1 MYEEW
6 FEKLALKLDIK
17 NVIQTS
23 AYVEIHLTQELS
35 SKING
40 EKLFLKL
47 YSINPKFTI
56 RYMSKRIIIKLPT
69 INLEKHY
76 LYYLVELLEEILN
89 DTE

>member
-6 FEKLALKLDIK
+6 FEKLALKLNI
-17 NVIQTS
+17 NTVIQTKT
-23 AYVEIHLTQELS
+23 YIEIYLPEELS
-35 SKING
+35 NNING

-47 YSINPKFTI
+47 YSINPKFNI
-56 RYMSKRIIIKLPT
+56 RYLNKRIIIKLPI

>member
-6 FEKLALKLDIK
+6 FEKLALKLNIN
-17 NVIQTS
+17 NVIQTKT
-23 AYVEIHLTQELS
+23 YIEIHLPEDVS

-56 RYMSKRIIIKLPT
+56 RYLNKRIIIKLPT

-76 LYYLVELLEEILN
+76 LYYLVELLQEIVS